1 MKQTL
6 RAMSRRAGSTGR
18 AARVVAL
25 AALVFATP
33 AVAQVPADTLPS
45 TVRRAASN
53 HPEPGDRVWLH
64 VWKEPKMS
72 DTIQVDENGQVQ
84 FPKIGLIGAST
95 MTISAFRDT
104 VRSRF
109 GEFLRDSPIDIVVLR
124 RIAVNG
130 EVNKPDVYYMD
141 VSMTLRDAIARAG
154 GITENGSPNKVAI
167 VRGTQKIP
175 VRDWQENQSVMSDLQ
190 SGDQVVVGR
199 KAWLS
204 INALAAIS
212 VSTVVAS
219 LVISLAHR

>member
-1 MKQTL
+1 MRTAL
-6 RAMSRRAGSTGR
+6 
-18 AARVVAL
+18 VVAFV
-25 AALVFATP
+25 ALVIALP
-33 AVAQVPADTLPS
+33 ASAQVGPDTIPS
-45 TVRRAASN
+45 PVRRAAASR
-53 HPEPGDRVWLH
+53 PEPGDRVWLH

-84 FPKIGLIGAST
+84 FPKIGLIDAST
-95 MTISAFRDT
+95 MTIGAFRDT

-109 GEFLRDSPIDIVVLR
+109 GEYLRDSPVDIVVLR

-154 GITENGSPNKVAI
+154 GITENGNPKKVSI
-167 VRGTQKIP
+167 VRGAQKIP
-175 VRDWQENQSVMSDLQ
+175 VRDWQENQSTLTDLQ

>member
-1 MKQTL
+1 MYRPT
-6 RAMSRRAGSTGR
+6 RRRLTGSAVGVVL
-18 AARVVAL
+18 AVAL
-25 AALVFATP
+25 VALLRSMP
-33 AVAQVPADTLPS
+33 AGAQVTPDTIPS
-45 TVRRAASN
+45 AVRRAAAG

-64 VWKEPKMS
+64 VWREPKLS

-84 FPKIGLIGAST
+84 FPKIGLIDAST
-95 MTISAFRDT
+95 MTIGAFRDT

-109 GEFLRDSPIDIVVLR
+109 GAFLRDAPVDIVVLR

-154 GITENGSPNKVAI
+154 GITENGNPKKVAI
-167 VRGTQKIP
+167 VRGTEKIP

-190 SGDQVVVGR
+190 SGDQVMVGR

-219 LVISLAHR
+219 LVISLARR